1 MGPTAVGKTALSIL
15 LAKKLNGE
23 IINGD
28 SLQVYRQLDIGT
40 AKITPEEMEGIPHH
54 LIDIVDVDESYN
66 ASDFKKAAEEAIAD
80 ILKRGKLPIIVG
92 GSGLYIQGLLSDMTF
107 GNAPENLEY
116 RRYLQDELEMN
127 GSEMIW
133 EKLHQLDPKAA
144 LNIHPNNSRRVIRAL
159 EAIHTSGILFS
170 EQQTATQPS
179 KYDALLIALDCDRDK
194 LYQRINQRVDMMLD
208 DGILEEAR
216 LLYELADKDLNQAHK
231 GIGYKEWFPYFDGTI
246 QLEEALENVKQNSR
260 RYAKRQL
267 TWFRNR
273 MDDVHWFDVLDQSYL
288 TSVLAVVA
296 DFERREFYRN
306 SK

>member
-15 LAKKLNGE
+15 LAKQLNGE

-40 AKITPEEMEGIPHH
+40 AKVTVEEMQGIPHH
-54 LIDIVDVDESYN
+54 LINIADIDQTYN
-66 ASDFKKAAEEAIAD
+66 ASDFKQAAEEAIAD
-80 ILKRGKLPIIVG
+80 ILNRGKLPIIVG

-107 GNAPENLEY
+107 GHAPENLEY
-116 RRYLQDELEMN
+116 RTKLQNELEIQ
-127 GSEMIW
+127 GSESIW
-133 EKLHQLDPKAA
+133 EKLNQIDPKAA
-144 LNIHPNNSRRVIRAL
+144 ENIHPNNSRRVIRAL

-170 EQQTATQPS
+170 EQQTEEQPA
-179 KYDALLIALDCDRDK
+179 KYDALLIALDCEREK
-194 LYQRINQRVDMMLD
+194 LYQRINQRVDMMVE
-208 DGILEEAR
+208 DGILNEAR

-246 QLEEALENVKQNSR
+246 SLEEAKENVKQNSR

-273 MDDVHWFDVLDQSYL
+273 MANVQWFDVLSPEYL
-288 TSVLAVVA
+288 AGVQASVT
-296 DFERREFYRN
+296 DFWEE
-306 SK
+306 

>member
-40 AKITPEEMEGIPHH
+40 AKITSEEMQGIRHH
-54 LIDIVDVDESYN
+54 LIDIVDIDKSYN
-66 ASDFKKAAEEAIAD
+66 ASDFKKAAEEAIKD
-80 ILKRGKLPIIVG
+80 ILSRGKLPIIVG
-92 GSGLYIQGLLSDMTF
+92 GSGLYIQGLLSNMTF

-116 RRYLQDELEMN
+116 RCYLQNELEVN
-127 GSEMIW
+127 DSEVMW
-133 EKLHQLDPKAA
+133 EKLKQLDPKAA
-144 LNIHPNNSRRVIRAL
+144 ANIHPNNSRRVIRAL

-170 EQQTATQPS
+170 EQQTAFQPS
-179 KYDALLIALDCDRDK
+179 KYDALLLALNCDREK

-208 DGILEEAR
+208 DGILEEAQ
-216 LLYELADKDLNQAHK
+216 LLYELADKNLNQAHK
-231 GIGYKEWFPYFDGTI
+231 GIGYKEWFPYFDGTV
-246 QLEEALENVKQNSR
+246 QFDDALENVKQNSR

-273 MDDVHWFDVLDQSYL
+273 MDDVHWFDVLEQSYV
-288 TSVLAVVA
+288 TGVLEVVA

>member
-28 SLQVYRQLDIGT
+28 SLQVYRQLDVGT
-40 AKITPEEMEGIPHH
+40 AKITSEEMQGIPHH
-54 LIDIVDVDESYN
+54 LIDIVDIDKSYN
-66 ASDFKKAAEEAIAD
+66 ASDFKKAAEEAIED
-80 ILKRGKLPIIVG
+80 IISRGKMPIIVG

-107 GNAPENLEY
+107 GNAPENLAY
-116 RRYLQDELEMN
+116 RQQLQNELEEN
-127 GSEMIW
+127 GSEVMW
-133 EKLHQLDPKAA
+133 EKLNQLDPKAA
-144 LNIHPNNSRRVIRAL
+144 TNIHPNNSRRVIRAL
-159 EAIHTSGILFS
+159 EAIHTSGLLFS
-170 EQQTATQPS
+170 EQQTAAQPA
-179 KYDALLIALDCDRDK
+179 KYEALLLALNCDREK
-194 LYQRINQRVDMMLD
+194 LYQRINQRVEMMRD

-216 LLYELADKDLNQAHK
+216 LLYELANKDLNQAHK
-231 GIGYKEWFPYFDGTI
+231 GIGYKEWFPYFDGTV
-246 QLEEALENVKQNSR
+246 QLEDALENVKQNSR

-273 MDDVHWFDVLDQSYL
+273 MDGVHWFDVLEQNYVPA
-288 TSVLAVVA
+288 VLELVA